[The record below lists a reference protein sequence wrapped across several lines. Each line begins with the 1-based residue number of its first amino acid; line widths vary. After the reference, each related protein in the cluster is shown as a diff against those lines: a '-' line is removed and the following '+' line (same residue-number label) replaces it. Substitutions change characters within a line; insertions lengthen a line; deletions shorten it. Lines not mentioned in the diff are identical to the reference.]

1 MDIAQALA
9 IYRFSPLTVGWHPGD
24 GSVSK
29 NLIQLRYNG
38 TTLVVTDGEIIGF
51 YASLI
56 CYHARLVK
64 VKNVPAGVSE
74 RQALSNRTRFSRS
87 RDPIM
92 KYDSLSTLMSPV
104 DVGASLAGL
113 ERCRDVP
120 PFPIIS
126 GWERSENR
134 LKRLLS
140 CVGMSKL
147 MEWFLLFLDTMASSH
162 AEDRR
167 LARNGGEVRI

>member
-1 MDIAQALA
+1 MIG
-9 IYRFSPLTVGWHPGD
+9 FPGPLL
-24 GSVSK
+24 
-29 NLIQLRYNG
+29 NCRQLLPWDYFRVASG
-38 TTLVVTDGEIIGF
+38 TTLVVTDGEILGF
-51 YASLI
+51 HALLI

-64 VKNVPAGVSE
+64 VKNVPAGISE

-104 DVGASLAGL
+104 DVGANGASLAGL
-113 ERCRDVP
+113 EHCRDVP

-134 LKRLLS
+134 LMRLLS

-147 MEWFLLFLDTMASSH
+147 MEWFLLFLDTTASSH